1 VKKIF
6 VAFVVSIVVLV
17 SCVAKKKHQVD
28 YKLIKLEEKIPLTD
42 GDPDSINYHI
52 ELNFTELTNYSN
64 KSALEKVKKE
74 LNKQFFEIE
83 KKECSADPFANFK
96 SMIIDLTRTY
106 RSEAIKLKKEY
117 GEMNYMLNYELIK
130 NTKIVYNENNL
141 LIIELETYVYN
152 GGAHGLGNQSYL
164 HFDMKT
170 GNSFHLK
177 DVFVKGSENEVNK
190 IIQSRIISELS
201 KIMIHRHTIAS

>member
-74 LNKQFFEIE
+74 LNKQFF
-83 KKECSADPFANFK
+83 DN
-96 SMIIDLTRTY
+96 
-106 RSEAIKLKKEY
+106 
-117 GEMNYMLNYELIK
+117 
-130 NTKIVYNENNL
+130 
-141 LIIELETYVYN
+141 
-152 GGAHGLGNQSYL
+152 
-164 HFDMKT
+164 
-170 GNSFHLK
+170 
-177 DVFVKGSENEVNK
+177 
-190 IIQSRIISELS
+190 SELS